1 MNNISNNLKFTISST
16 SFTDGT
22 DAKNKKRKKEKKN
35 TRLSPL
41 LWKTGSLTIKEWSG
55 SLTMDERSSHYMPIM
70 AKIETP
76 HPIPKTLH
84 D

>member
-55 SLTMDERSSHYMPIM
+55 SLTMDDWSPHY
-70 AKIETP
+70 AYYG
-76 HPIPKTLH
+76 
-84 D
+84 